1 MKTNI
6 EKVKQ
11 LIGKRMPSELID
23 FDDTDLVDK
32 TNRLKFEMQSEE
44 EIELNSNRYY
54 MLEQRRHQEMYDDFE
69 EDEDEG
75 EEDPSKSATMR
86 VQCWPRF
93 IYTSILTEMVN
104 YQTSKSVNMLTA
116 MEASPVEHHLIKKPM
131 MYLNY
136 FWNFMKKAKW
146 NRIGS
151 GL

>member
-32 TNRLKFEMQSEE
+32 TNRFKFEMQSEE

-54 MLEQRRHQEMYDDFE
+54 MLEQRRHKEMYDDI

-75 EEDPSKSATMR
+75 EEDALEIGDYESLVLATIYLHVYSDRDGKLSNFEVSKYVDCDGSISSGTPSDRETND
-86 VQCWPRF
+86 VIELF
-93 IYTSILTEMVN
+93 LELYEEGEM
-104 YQTSKSVNMLTA
+104 
-116 MEASPVEHHLIKKPM
+116 E
-131 MYLNY
+131 
-136 FWNFMKKAKW
+136 
-146 NRIGS
+146 
-151 GL
+151 